1 MLFSEISG
9 NEKLIAKLKLEVQT
23 GRIPHAR
30 MISGHE
36 GDAKLRIA
44 LAYVQYLMC
53 ENRTDNDSCGVCKAC
68 VKNVKLI
75 HPDVHF
81 SFPVVPKKPNDKP
94 TSNDYLTEW
103 RKAVL
108 SDQHLNLV
116 DWLNTINA
124 ENKQGN
130 ITAEEC
136 KSILSKLGLKPF
148 ESDKRLLLMWL
159 PEYLGGVGNSL
170 LKIMEEPPD
179 KTYFVLVTGKMEN
192 ILPTIL
198 SRVQL
203 NRVFQYSSSEIKA
216 ELMKLDIEE
225 KMADNLSFMSVG
237 NLNSAIKLI
246 DHSHEAFDPTE
257 HFQQWMRFCFKYQI
271 PEIFKWTDST
281 AALGRENIKAFLSYA
296 LSLVRECLA
305 TRMSPDYEIKLGE
318 KEAEFVRNFSRALQF
333 TNIETLY
340 VEINRTI
347 GEIERNANP
356 KITLLNLSIELGTAF
371 TRPKKAQSLT

>member
-1 MLFSEISG
+1 
-9 NEKLIAKLKLEVQT
+9 
-23 GRIPHAR
+23 

-53 ENRTDNDSCGVCKAC
+53 ENRTEDDSCGVCKAC

-81 SFPVVPKKPNDKP
+81 SFPVVPKKSGDKP

-108 SDQHLNLV
+108 ADQHLNSV
-116 DWLNTINA
+116 DWLNKINA

-136 KSILSKLGLKPF
+136 KSILGKLGLKPF
-148 ESDKRLLLMWL
+148 ESDKRILLMWL
-159 PEYLGGVGNSL
+159 PEYLGAVGNSL

-203 NRVFQYSSSEIKA
+203 NRVFAYSSSEIKA
-216 ELMKLDIEE
+216 ELIKLDVDEN
-225 KMADNLSFMSVG
+225 MADNLSFMSVG

-257 HFQQWMRFCFKYQI
+257 HFKQWMRYCFKYQI
-271 PEIFKWTDST
+271 PDIIKWTDVT
-281 AALGRENIKAFLSYA
+281 AALGRENIKAFLSYS

-318 KEAEFVRNFSRALQF
+318 KEAEFIRNFSRALQF

-340 VEINRTI
+340 IEINRTI

>member
-179 KTYFVLVTGKMEN
+179 KTYFVLVT
-192 ILPTIL
+192 
-198 SRVQL
+198 
-203 NRVFQYSSSEIKA
+203 
-216 ELMKLDIEE
+216 
-225 KMADNLSFMSVG
+225 
-237 NLNSAIKLI
+237 
-246 DHSHEAFDPTE
+246 
-257 HFQQWMRFCFKYQI
+257 
-271 PEIFKWTDST
+271 
-281 AALGRENIKAFLSYA
+281 
-296 LSLVRECLA
+296 
-305 TRMSPDYEIKLGE
+305 
-318 KEAEFVRNFSRALQF
+318 
-333 TNIETLY
+333 
-340 VEINRTI
+340 
-347 GEIERNANP
+347 
-356 KITLLNLSIELGTAF
+356 
-371 TRPKKAQSLT
+371 